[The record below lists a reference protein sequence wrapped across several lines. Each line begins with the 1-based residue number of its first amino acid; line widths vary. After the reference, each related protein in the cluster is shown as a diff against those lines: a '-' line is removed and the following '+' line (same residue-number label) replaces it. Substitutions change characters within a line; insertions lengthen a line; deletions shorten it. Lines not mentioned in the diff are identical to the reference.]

1 MSRNREIPKG
11 PLRFTLSALLLVEA
25 FFLLMV
31 LGEGGTE
38 ITLIVSSIGIIVFSV
53 LTWRELPRARWILVA
68 LLVWRILEIVIQ
80 SSRNLSLDDHRLP
93 GTLVLLGFYVIV
105 TILIASPLGRPTR
118 GIESTQG
125 DPG

>member
-1 MSRNREIPKG
+1 MSLDREIPKG

-38 ITLIVSSIGIIVFSV
+38 ITLIVSSIGILVFSV

-80 SSRNLSLDDHRLP
+80 ASRNLSLDDHRLP

-118 GIESTQG
+118 SIESTQG
-125 DPG
+125 VPG

>member
-1 MSRNREIPKG
+1 MSRDRELLNET
-11 PLRFTLSALLLVEA
+11 LRFTLSALLLVEA
-25 FFLLMV
+25 FFLFMV

-80 SSRNLSLDDHRLP
+80 ASRNLSLDDHRLP

-118 GIESTQG
+118 SIESTEG

>member
-1 MSRNREIPKG
+1 MSRDPEIPKG

-25 FFLLMV
+25 FFLFMV

-80 SSRNLSLDDHRLP
+80 ATRNLSLDDHRLP

-105 TILIASPLGRPTR
+105 TIMIASPLGRPTR
-118 GIESTQG
+118 SIESTEG